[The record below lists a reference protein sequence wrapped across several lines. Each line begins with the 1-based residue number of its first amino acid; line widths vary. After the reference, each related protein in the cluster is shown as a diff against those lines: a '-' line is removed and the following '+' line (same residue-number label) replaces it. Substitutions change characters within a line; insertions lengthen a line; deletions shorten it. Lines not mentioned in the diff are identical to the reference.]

1 MAEDGGLGH
10 AEQRER
16 NLEQQAPVGSELES
30 GQAQLDSAVLPRIDP
45 AQARL
50 MLLNNTNLAGAQRR
64 AIVQSVAHYYGNKMV
79 ERLIRSLKAGSRP
92 SPTLVNSLEQT
103 QVSASP
109 TEDEQLTR
117 LKRQHSAKPT
127 TGEEDDEAESD
138 LVGLASGG
146 DAGNDGTGE
155 GEGASEESIA
165 GGNDTSID
173 TSASTGVGTG
183 ATNENDVQA
192 GRLR

>member
-16 NLEQQAPVGSELES
+16 NLEQQAPVGAELES

-79 ERLIRSLKAGSRP
+79 ERLIKSLKAGSR
-92 SPTLVNSLEQT
+92 SNSTLVNSLEQT
-103 QVSASP
+103 QLSAGP
-109 TEDEQLTR
+109 TEDEQVTR

-127 TGEEDDEAESD
+127 TGEEDDEAESNI
-138 LVGLASGG
+138 VGLASGG
-146 DAGNDGTGE
+146 DDD
-155 GEGASEESIA
+155 GEGAGEENTA
-165 GGNDTSID
+165 GGNGTSPN
-173 TSASTGVGTG
+173 TSAGIGPN
-183 ATNENDVQA
+183 NENDVQA